1 MNTQHSMRSGAES
14 LVFTGIVFAVGAVAA
29 TLVHTTVGLM
39 RFALFLAVG

>member
-14 LVFTGIVFAVGAVAA
+14 LVFTGILFAVGAVAA
-29 TLVHTTVGLM
+29 TVIDLTVGLK